1 MRKTI
6 TKRGVTYVVE
16 VNRDSMSVT
25 LDEDAV
31 RHDDEVGCAIVTLPR
46 EVIEIIVSMYGDN

>member
-6 TKRGVTYVVE
+6 SKRGVTYVIE
-16 VNRDSMSVT
+16 ATRDSMSVT

-31 RHDDEVGCAIVTLPR
+31 KVDYEVGCATVTLPR
-46 EVIEIIVSMYGDN
+46 EVIEIIVATYGD